1 MCSESCSTDGRNFI
15 LILHVFV
22 VLVVLLLE
30 NYKLQRSYNSTTAPP
45 SFKVT
50 TDYRLLITSLL
61 IERRIPRV
69 RRGYRRHSGFVSVK
83 LKLLNCN

>member
-1 MCSESCSTDGRNFI
+1 MRSESCSTDGRNFI
-15 LILHVFV
+15 LILCVFV

-45 SFKVT
+45 SFRVT

-61 IERRIPRV
+61 IESVPRV
-69 RRGYRRHSGFVSVK
+69 RRGYRQHSGFVSVK
-83 LKLLNCN
+83 LKLNFK